1 MKASPPELSSDDLW
15 VLLHNHKVEGLKD
28 DESYWPLS
36 TLSTCLTPEVVSRS
50 LTVPEG
56 PKKVLGDGKTQT
68 PSTDGNGIS
77 ALIKWLVEDDTRG
90 GAFSDLDLKAEFVAV
105 KKLRGG
111 REDKFRQAQ
120 READQL
126 RLFDGQLHPH
136 LVTLLATY
144 EIEGEYFFLFPFA
157 EYDLQDL
164 WDKEAQPKDMQ
175 DAATVRWLSRQI
187 CGLVGAMA
195 QIHEPR
201 KIAPG
206 KYGRH
211 GDIKPDNI
219 LCYRT
224 HRSYGWHLVIS
235 DLGVSAL
242 NSENSRSNVPGEAI
256 SEIPEY
262 RPPECDVRGGSI
274 NRLFDVWTMGC
285 LIFEML
291 AQVVGGRTLRDE
303 FDHKRTTFFMIGG
316 GRKNVFYDLVE
327 LEGGSFRQSVKAEV
341 LQCFDTLRADDRSSQ
356 YIRDVLTVIED
367 QMMVIL
373 RKDRT
378 LVRSTSNE
386 LVKIFD
392 HLHDK
397 CQRDEEYCVSQSN
410 PSFPNANREPIA
422 VLVELNKR
430 SLSQLQRWPV
440 QKRSGRERVS
450 MDASKMKELDL
461 VNPRDGTAGEQL
473 GIPGHR
479 PRRRESARTHGR
491 VGARASTLRDL
502 VSTCVTPS
510 KEKKCGKKRVVE
522 EESFEDFPALDFSST
537 RPNMQGRRS
546 L

>member
-1 MKASPPELSSDDLW
+1 MIKASPPELSSDDLW
-15 VLLHNHKVEGLKD
+15 ELVHDHKVEGLKD
-28 DESYWPLS
+28 DQSYWPLS
-36 TLSTCLTPEVVSRS
+36 TLGRCLTPEVVSRS

-56 PKKVLGDGKTQT
+56 PKNAFDRWQWRFCPHVFRRSELEAAPHSRLGTKHIL
-68 PSTDGNGIS
+68 PWIS
-77 ALIKWLVEDDTRG
+77 HGPVSKRVAEDDTRG
-90 GAFSDLDLKAEFVAV
+90 GAFGDLDLKAEFVAV

-126 RLFDGQLHPH
+126 RLFDGRLHSH

-144 EIEGEYFFLFPFA
+144 EIEGEYFFIFPYA
-157 EYDLQDL
+157 EHNLEYL
-164 WDKEAQPKDMQ
+164 WDEEVQPKDMQ

-242 NSENSRSNVPGEAI
+242 NSEDSRSNVPGEAVP
-256 SEIPEY
+256 EIPGY

-291 AQVVGGRTLRDE
+291 AQVVGGMTLRDE

-316 GRKNVFYDLVE
+316 GRTNVFYDLVE

-373 RKDRT
+373 RKDKT

-386 LVKIFD
+386 LVKMFEN
-392 HLHDK
+392 LHNK
-397 CQRDEEYCVSQSN
+397 CQQNEEYCISLSP
-410 PSFPNANREPIA
+410 PSLPIATKEPIA

-430 SLSQLQRWPV
+430 SLNQVQKRPV
-440 QKRSGRERVS
+440 QKRSGQEKNS
-450 MDASKMKELDL
+450 MDASKMKELGF
-461 VNPRDGTAGEQL
+461 VKPQGGTDGGQL
-473 GIPGHR
+473 GIPG
-479 PRRRESARTHGR
+479 
-491 VGARASTLRDL
+491 
-502 VSTCVTPS
+502 
-510 KEKKCGKKRVVE
+510 
-522 EESFEDFPALDFSST
+522 
-537 RPNMQGRRS
+537 
-546 L
+546 